1 MTSDSKKPMPLKQ
14 AIVRNEPHH
23 PILSE
28 NDVDSRALVMAETA
42 CAVKSMA

>member
-14 AIVRNEPHH
+14 AIVRNEPRH

-28 NDVDSRALVMAETA
+28 NDIDSRAPVMAETA
-42 CAVKSMA
+42 